1 MLDLRPLQKL
11 SRFMMG
17 YVLGRQLASLYGPL
31 GPALVKF
38 PTIFPTQLSGE
49 CFLVEGD
56 GVGCTQLPLV
66 GGQLPCLLFLKD
78 TPPPSKFW
86 LSRPHP
92 GGTPPIRLIEPS
104 APYTVDCSQTRIQF
118 LHRHHERSKKTMS
131 CPFDA
136 MGN

>member
-1 MLDLRPLQKL
+1 MAEGAPLLREYGPKAHRGFESHRL
-11 SRFMMG
+11 
-17 YVLGRQLASLYGPL
+17 RQLSSLYGPL

-92 GGTPPIRLIEPS
+92 GGTPLS
-104 APYTVDCSQTRIQF
+104 
-118 LHRHHERSKKTMS
+118 
-131 CPFDA
+131 
-136 MGN
+136 